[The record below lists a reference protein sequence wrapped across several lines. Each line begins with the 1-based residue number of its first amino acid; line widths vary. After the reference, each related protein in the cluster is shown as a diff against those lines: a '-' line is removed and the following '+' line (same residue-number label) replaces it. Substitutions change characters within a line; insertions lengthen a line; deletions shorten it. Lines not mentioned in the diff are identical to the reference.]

1 MSRYFQFNDS
11 GKTRNESGKISKDL
25 NQNPL
30 AFSLRKNRE
39 GGARF
44 LPKGSFTT
52 FHRFRVETDANE
64 VCKRIKKCLTE
75 QHGLMIKIISCN
87 TVTYSGFEYAE
98 IMIQIYYGPINK
110 LRDIYEKKI
119 VVAGIHPGERDMILR
134 LIPCE

>member
-1 MSRYFQFNDS
+1 MVNAFQYIDS
-11 GKTRNESGKISKDL
+11 DKKTRNKL
-25 NQNPL
+25 NDNLL
-30 AFSLRKNRE
+30 AFSLRKKRE

-64 VCKRIKKCLTE
+64 VCKRIKKCLE
-75 QHGLMIKIISCN
+75 HQHGLMIKILSCN
-87 TVTYSGFEYAE
+87 TVTYSGVEYAE

-110 LRDIYEKKI
+110 LRDIYEKSI
-119 VVAGIHPGERDMILR
+119 VIPGVYPGERDMTLR

>member
-1 MSRYFQFNDS
+1 MS
-11 GKTRNESGKISKDL
+11 
-25 NQNPL
+25 
-30 AFSLRKNRE
+30 
-39 GGARF
+39 
-44 LPKGSFTT
+44 KGSFVM
-52 FHRFRVETDANE
+52 FHRARIETDAIE
-64 VCKRIKKCLTE
+64 ILKRIKKCLE
-75 QHGLMIKIISCN
+75 HQHGLMIKIISCN

>member
-11 GKTRNESGKISKDL
+11 GLSNDL
-25 NQNPL
+25 NKNPL
-30 AFSLRKNRE
+30 EFSRRE
-39 GGARF
+39 HKKGRGRF
-44 LPKGSFTT
+44 LSKGSFVM
-52 FHRFRVETDANE
+52 FHRARIETDAIE
-64 VCKRIKKCLTE
+64 ILKRIKKCLE
-75 QHGLMIKIISCN
+75 HQHGLMIKIISCN